1 MNHTLNDLIRG
12 VFEQG
17 ATDLY
22 LMEGEAPRVRLD
34 GALAHTDLPAVKRE
48 ELAAIWHACAV
59 DPVTARDCDASYVV
73 EGIGRLRVNLFHSLG
88 RLAVAA
94 RPIRSEVPD
103 FESLNLPG
111 DLLRSWMERR
121 AGLVLVTGPTGSG
134 KSTTLASC
142 LEWVNQTQSRHI
154 VTIEDP
160 IEYLFQNQQSFFS
173 QREVRRDTEDF
184 AVALRAALRQSPDVI
199 MVGEIRDPETASIAL
214 RAAETGHLVISTLHS
229 SGVADTLE
237 RLSHILE
244 AQKNGIATSEMLSHQ
259 LIGVIS
265 QQLLP
270 CEHGGLIPAFE
281 YLQNEGA
288 TRPWIAEQKHGEIA
302 DHVARASD
310 PSSTMSFL
318 HSLVFAVKQG
328 LVEQAIARSAAARPQ
343 DFDRAMRG
351 IAVIPIMKPSPLLSF
366 LSILLRHRP
375 VRGTNSIQKA
385 PSNGH

>member
-1 MNHTLNDLIRG
+1 MQSLCNDSACYSDEFHLNQGVNHALNDLIRG
-12 VFEQG
+12 VFAQG

-22 LMEGEAPRVRLD
+22 LMEGESPRVRLD
-34 GALAHTDLPAVKRE
+34 GVLAHTDLPVVERE
-48 ELAAIWHACAV
+48 ELAEIWRACAV
-59 DPVTARDCDASYVV
+59 DPLIVHDCDASY
-73 EGIGRLRVNLFHSLG
+73 ELAGIGRLRVNLFHSLG

-94 RPIRSEVPD
+94 RPIRSEIPD
-103 FESLNLPG
+103 FASLNLPS
-111 DLLRSWMERR
+111 DLLSGWMQRR

-142 LEWVNQTQSRHI
+142 LEWVNLTQSRHV

-199 MVGEIRDPETASIAL
+199 MVGEIRDPETAAIAL

-229 SGVADTLE
+229 SGVVDTLE

-244 AQKNGIATSEMLSHQ
+244 SHKTSIATSEMLSHQ

-270 CEHGGLIPAFE
+270 CLHGGLIPAFE

-302 DHVARASD
+302 DHVSRAAD

-328 LVEQAIARSAAARPQ
+328 LVDQEVARSAANRPQ

-351 IAVIPIMKPSPLLSF
+351 IA
-366 LSILLRHRP
+366 
-375 VRGTNSIQKA
+375 
-385 PSNGH
+385 